1 MAKPSDD
8 IEAAMKAI
16 VISAAV
22 RREVVACFAA
32 RRRVAKESKEGAE
45 GLSPRNLPGAQSK
58 NFTAVSI
65 HFPRKI
71 KELIVPTTTSRS

>member
-45 GLSPRNLPGAQSK
+45 GLSPRNLPRGRNQRISPRFLSIFQEKLK
-58 NFTAVSI
+58 N
-65 HFPRKI
+65 
-71 KELIVPTTTSRS
+71 